1 MVASSLQ
8 LKRLSESPSEAR
20 ALVLYSEIMLLA
32 YIDEFGHVGPYISP
46 DHPKF
51 KTHPI
56 FGYSGFIVPAH
67 NVRPFGAFFESTKE
81 KLLAYEIERS
91 GKHPQRWEKKGAS
104 LLTTKNITGYGHE
117 IRPAL
122 KRIFKKLYQLN
133 GKVVFVGQVKPEGSR
148 AETGE
153 STFDRSSHVL
163 RQIIKEIAEYSNHQ
177 EEDVLIFLDSV
188 DTKAREEALS
198 VSASFI
204 YASNSPESV
213 KRVLEAPMQLESHFY
228 GTTQFAD
235 WICALLGRAAHYHFV
250 KSSEFSWAPQ
260 LLNDMLA
267 CSGDRSSTTT
277 YSRIQPYQS
286 NRRNKKS
293 IKVGSLCRSDKYVDS
308 FPRPLQNIGD
318 MNPGLREF
326 YKSLDKNRL

>member
-1 MVASSLQ
+1 MLVRTYHLTIQSLKHI
-8 LKRLSESPSEAR
+8 LYLGTLDLSFQR
-20 ALVLYSEIMLLA
+20 TMFV
-32 YIDEFGHVGPYISP
+32 
-46 DHPKF
+46 
-51 KTHPI
+51 
-56 FGYSGFIVPAH
+56 
-67 NVRPFGAFFESTKE
+67 
-81 KLLAYEIERS
+81 RS
-91 GKHPQRWEKKGAS
+91 GLSLSRQRQNFLLTRLKNRVSILNDGKKGAS
-104 LLTTKNITGYGHE
+104 LLTTKNITCYGHE

-213 KRVLEAPMQLESHFY
+213 KRVLEAPMQLEIHFY

-235 WICALLGRAAHYHFV
+235 
-250 KSSEFSWAPQ
+250 
-260 LLNDMLA
+260 
-267 CSGDRSSTTT
+267 
-277 YSRIQPYQS
+277 
-286 NRRNKKS
+286 
-293 IKVGSLCRSDKYVDS
+293 
-308 FPRPLQNIGD
+308 
-318 MNPGLREF
+318 
-326 YKSLDKNRL
+326 

>member
-1 MVASSLQ
+1 MLVRTYHLTIQSLKHI
-8 LKRLSESPSEAR
+8 LYLGTLDLSFQR
-20 ALVLYSEIMLLA
+20 TMFV
-32 YIDEFGHVGPYISP
+32 
-46 DHPKF
+46 
-51 KTHPI
+51 
-56 FGYSGFIVPAH
+56 
-67 NVRPFGAFFESTKE
+67 
-81 KLLAYEIERS
+81 RS
-91 GKHPQRWEKKGAS
+91 GLSLSRQRQNFLLTRLKNRVSILNDGKKGAS
-104 LLTTKNITGYGHE
+104 LLTTKNITCYGHE

-122 KRIFKKLYQLN
+122 KRIFKKLYKLN

-163 RQIIKEIAEYSNHQ
+163 RQIIKEIAEYADHQ
-177 EEDVLIFLDSV
+177 NEDVLIFLDSV

-250 KSSEFSWAPQ
+250 KSSEFSWAPK
-260 LLNDMLA
+260 LLNDMLS
-267 CSGDRSSTTT
+267 CSGDHSSTTVH
-277 YSRIQPYQS
+277 SRIQPYQS

-308 FPRPLQNIGD
+308 FSRPLQNIGD
-318 MNPGLREF
+318 MNPDLREF